1 MYLRKLF
8 KKDHLS
14 VLAVVATIT
23 LLTISRPVFAA
34 ASINMATVE
43 TSSMTSLIQTI
54 ANVLAAI
61 GAGVIL
67 IYGMLHT
74 FGVASA
80 GKNANKRA
88 MAMESLGYVFLS
100 IFIFFSLHGLGG
112 VIRGV
117 AEGSFGAGQ

>member
-1 MYLRKLF
+1 MKIIKRNLNGL
-8 KKDHLS
+8 
-14 VLAVVATIT
+14 V
-23 LLTISRPVFAA
+23 
-34 ASINMATVE
+34 MATVTFLAIAKPAFAATNINMSTVA
-43 TSSMTSLIQTI
+43 TSSVTLLIQTV
-54 ANVLAAI
+54 ANVIGTI

-80 GKNANKRA
+80 GKNANKRQ

-100 IFIFFSLHGLGG
+100 IFIFFALHGLGG

-117 AEGSFGAGQ
+117 AEGAFGAGM

>member
-1 MYLRKLF
+1 MLFFRKRKNNINVLMVATLVF
-8 KKDHLS
+8 
-14 VLAVVATIT
+14 LAVAQ
-23 LLTISRPVFAA
+23 PVFAA
-34 ASINMATVE
+34 ANITMDTVD
-43 TSSMTSLIQTI
+43 SSSVTSLIQTI